1 MYLFARGSAWRPV
14 DPLNVAQADAAK
26 AEHSFG
32 GIVALAGNIPNSD
45 GGLEAVYE
53 TKSATGVRVPGVMNA
68 LYINSDQT
76 HSSSRIDVEQIRTS
90 CYRILKHISSELTSV
105 NLGVEIN

>member
-1 MYLFARGSAWRPV
+1 M
-14 DPLNVAQADAAK
+14 
-26 AEHSFG
+26 
-32 GIVALAGNIPNSD
+32 AGNIPNSD
-45 GGLEAVYE
+45 GGLAAVYE
-53 TKSATGVRVPGVMNA
+53 TKSATGVRAPGPVIA
-68 LYINSDQT
+68 LYINSNHT